1 MPPLFFL
8 SFFHFLKPN
17 QLSVAP
23 SFSSPLP
30 CSLLMAPLSS
40 LLLLFLSSH
49 QKALSSQFLSL
60 VSASASCGDRFPKTI
75 STTSKKRGKEEEKKK
90 NSREKRRRER
100 DDGDGDGDEQQR
112 RSSKEIDKEE
122 EREKKR
128 ERERRS
134 WCLSLLLLFHLFL
147 LFRPGSLY

>member
-75 STTSKKRGKEEEKKK
+75 SKNAGKKKKRKKTRERKEEE
-90 NSREKRRRER
+90 RER
-100 DDGDGDGDEQQR
+100 DDGDGDEQQR